1 MPELKMTPLLHQG
14 SVNLNHSERFFCR
27 VLTKLNSLWVSSTY
41 PFAGE
46 GRNLSLHYAS
56 DISRRLAPH
65 ILLGNRVEI
74 EKHTWLSTG
83 SENNHE
89 IRVTIEDDCR
99 IGARC
104 TISAKN
110 SIHLE
115 RDVVV
120 ASDVLII
127 DNNHAYEDVAT
138 PIAQQ
143 GTTQGGTIRIEE
155 GCRIG
160 RGVAVVCEK
169 GELRLGRNSIVGPG
183 SVVTRSFPPHSL
195 LSGNPARIV
204 RGLGAA
210 EPLSL
215 TDPLSSTKGVRGVRE
230 KIAAEPYSTDSE
242 AATAGPQIGVKEE
255 ATDRGLISIVWQ
267 SISQQDLKGLIS
279 GLLSKLR
286 TLWLAHTYP
295 FFSFGKGA
303 WAHYS
308 WRVDRASAPYI
319 SIAERVGFAQ
329 GVRLDVSAAPDTK
342 SPILI
347 MEAGSGLQ
355 RRGVISARNR
365 IHIMKETIFGFSVR
379 VMDHSP
385 ELQEDD
391 PSTSKQAR
399 SSGTIR
405 IEDEC
410 WIGFGAVIV
419 CEEGELVIGRHSVVG
434 ANCVITR
441 SIPPYSVVAGDPAR
455 IVKQYDFAKNK
466 WVLGCIR
473 RPTVDS
479 GSIQQE
485 AVSRMNAKAQSSRA

>member
-1 MPELKMTPLLHQG
+1 MPEIKMTPLLHQG
-14 SVNLNHSERFFCR
+14 SVGLDHSEGFFSR
-27 VLTKLNSLWVSSTY
+27 VLTKLNSLWVSATY
-41 PFAGE
+41 PFA

-56 DISRRLAPH
+56 DISRRLASH
-65 ILLGNRVEI
+65 IRLGSRVEI
-74 EKHTWLSTG
+74 GKHTWLSTG
-83 SENNHE
+83 SEDNHE
-89 IRVTIEDDCR
+89 IRVTIEDDCC

-115 RDVVV
+115 RDVVL

-143 GTTQGGTIRIEE
+143 GTTPGGTIRVEE

-160 RGVAVVCEK
+160 SGVAVVCEK
-169 GELRLGRNSIVGPG
+169 GELILGRNSIVAPR
-183 SVVTRSFPPHSL
+183 SVITRSFPPHSV

-204 RGLGAA
+204 RGLCAT
-210 EPLSL
+210 EPISLSG
-215 TDPLSSTKGVRGVRE
+215 PISSTKGVGGVRE
-230 KIAAEPYSTDSE
+230 KIAAEPYSSDSE
-242 AATAGPQIGVKEE
+242 TAAKASQQVDVEE
-255 ATDRGLISIVWQ
+255 SAKNRGLISRVWQ
-267 SISQQDLKGLIS
+267 TISQQDLRGWIS
-279 GLLSKLR
+279 RLLSKLR

-308 WRVDRASAPYI
+308 FGVDRSSAPYI
-319 SIAERVGFAQ
+319 SIAERVGFAH
-329 GVRLDVSAAPDTK
+329 GVRLDVSAAPGTK

-355 RRGVISARNR
+355 RRGMISARNR
-365 IHIMKETIFGFSVR
+365 IHIMKEAIFGFSVR

-385 ELQEDD
+385 ELQEED
-391 PSTSKQAR
+391 PSTPKQAR
-399 SSGTIR
+399 SGGTIR
-405 IEDEC
+405 IEDDC
-410 WIGFGAVIV
+410 WIAFGAVIV

-434 ANCVITR
+434 ANSVITR

-455 IVKQYDFAKNK
+455 IVKQYDFAKNQ

-473 RPTVDS
+473 PAVS
-479 GSIQQE
+479 SIQE
-485 AVSRMNAKAQSSRA
+485 DAGSRMNTKAQSSRA

>member
-1 MPELKMTPLLHQG
+1 MTPLFHQG
-14 SVNLNHSERFFCR
+14 SVNLDHSERFISR
-27 VLTKLNSLWVSSTY
+27 VLTKLNSLWTSATF
-41 PFAGE
+41 PFAGK

-56 DISRRLAPH
+56 DISRRSARH
-65 ILLGNRVEI
+65 TRLGNRVEI
-74 EKHTWLSTG
+74 GKFTWLSTG
-83 SENNHE
+83 SENNYKIH
-89 IRVTIEDDCR
+89 VTIEDDCC

-110 SIHLE
+110 FIYLE

-143 GTTQGGTIRIEE
+143 GTTPGGTIRIEE

-160 RGVAVVCEK
+160 AGVAIVCEK
-169 GELRLGRNSIVGPG
+169 GELVLGRNSIVAPR
-183 SVVTRSFPPHSL
+183 SVVTRSFPPHSV

-204 RGLGAA
+204 RGLSAA
-210 EPLSL
+210 NPISLS
-215 TDPLSSTKGVRGVRE
+215 DPLNSAAGAGGVRE
-230 KIAAEPYSTDSE
+230 GIAAEPHSANSE
-242 AATAGPQIGVKEE
+242 TASARRQVDMKKAAK
-255 ATDRGLISIVWQ
+255 DRGLISRAWQ
-267 SISQQDLKGLIS
+267 TVGRQDLGGLVS
-279 GLLSKLR
+279 RLLSKLR
-286 TLWLAHTYP
+286 TLWMAHTYP

-308 WRVDRASAPYI
+308 WRVDRSSAPYI

-329 GVRLDVSAAPDTK
+329 GVRLKVSAAPGSK

-355 RRGVISARNR
+355 RRGMISARNR
-365 IHIMKETIFGFSVR
+365 IHIMKESIFGFSVR
-379 VMDHSP
+379 ITDHG
-385 ELQEDD
+385 LEDQ
-391 PSTSKQAR
+391 TNGVAIGTR
-399 SSGTIR
+399 ERAGGTIR

-473 RPTVDS
+473 PLRVEQKHLVSAATVSTDGAARQNLS
-479 GSIQQE
+479 K
-485 AVSRMNAKAQSSRA
+485 M

>member
-1 MPELKMTPLLHQG
+1 MTQPIRQASSDLDDR
-14 SVNLNHSERFFCR
+14 EEFFSR
-27 VLTKLNSLWVSSTY
+27 VLTKLNSMWVSATY
-41 PFAGE
+41 SFASKP
-46 GRNLSLHYAS
+46 RNLSLHYAS
-56 DISRRLAPH
+56 DVSRRLARH
-65 ILLGNRVEI
+65 IKLGSRVEI
-74 EKHTWLSTG
+74 GKHTWLSTG

-89 IRVTIEDDCR
+89 IQVTIEDDCR

-115 RDVVV
+115 RDVVL

-143 GTTQGGTIRIEE
+143 GTTPGGTIRIKE

-160 RGVAVVCEK
+160 AGVAIVCEK
-169 GELRLGRNSIVGPG
+169 GELILGGNSIVAPR
-183 SVVTRSFPPHSL
+183 SVVTRSFPPHSV

-210 EPLSL
+210 KPISLSS
-215 TDPLSSTKGVRGVRE
+215 PLSSTIGAGGVME
-230 KIAAEPYSTDSE
+230 KVATERYSTDYETATPGQRVGAKE
-242 AATAGPQIGVKEE
+242 AVK
-255 ATDRGLISIVWQ
+255 DRGLISRIWQ
-267 SISQQDLKGLIS
+267 TISRQDLSGWIS
-279 GLLSKLR
+279 RLLSKLR
-286 TLWLAHTYP
+286 TFWLAHTYP

-303 WAHYS
+303 WGHYS
-308 WRVDRASAPYI
+308 WRVDRSSAPYI

-329 GVRLDVSAAPDTK
+329 GVRLDVSAVPGSK
-342 SPILI
+342 LPILI

-355 RRGVISARNR
+355 RRGMISARNR
-365 IHIMKETIFGFSVR
+365 IHIMKESIFGFSVR
-379 VMDHSP
+379 VMDHGL
-385 ELQEDD
+385 EQQTDNVAIGTREM
-391 PSTSKQAR
+391 TG
-399 SSGTIR
+399 GTIR
-405 IEDEC
+405 IEDDC

-455 IVKQYDFAKNK
+455 IVKQYDFAQNK

-473 RPTVDS
+473 PLGVEQKDLVSAAGVSTDGARRPNLS
-479 GSIQQE
+479 K
-485 AVSRMNAKAQSSRA
+485 M

>member
-1 MPELKMTPLLHQG
+1 MHYRTRQA
-14 SVNLNHSERFFCR
+14 SVDLDDREEFFSR
-27 VLTKLNSLWVSSTY
+27 VLTKLNSLWVSATF
-41 PFAGE
+41 PFAGK

-56 DISRRLAPH
+56 DISRRLARH
-65 ILLGNRVEI
+65 IKLGSRVEI
-74 EKHTWLSTG
+74 GKHTWLSTG
-83 SENNHE
+83 SEDNHK
-89 IRVTIEDDCR
+89 IQVIIEDDCQ

-115 RDVVV
+115 RDVVLG
-120 ASDVLII
+120 SDVLVI

-143 GTTQGGTIRIEE
+143 GTTRGGTIHIEE

-160 RGVAVVCEK
+160 AEVAVICEK
-169 GELRLGRNSIVGPG
+169 GELVLGRNSIVAPR
-183 SVVTRSFPPHSL
+183 SVITRSFPPHSV

-204 RGLGAA
+204 RGSSAA
-210 EPLSL
+210 EPISL
-215 TDPLSSTKGVRGVRE
+215 GDTFSSTKGVDAVRE
-230 KIAAEPYSTDSE
+230 KIAATPYSTNSE
-242 AATAGPQIGVKEE
+242 TATAGHHVGVEE
-255 ATDRGLISIVWQ
+255 VAKDRGLIPIVWQ
-267 SISQQDLKGLIS
+267 TISQQDLRGWIS
-279 GLLSKLR
+279 RLLSKLR

-308 WRVDRASAPYI
+308 WRVDRSSAPYI

-329 GVRLDVSAAPDTK
+329 GVRLKVSAAPGSK

-355 RRGVISARNR
+355 RRGMISARNR
-365 IHIMKETIFGFSVR
+365 IHIMKEAIFGFSVR
-379 VMDHSP
+379 IMDHG
-385 ELQEDD
+385 LEDQTD
-391 PSTSKQAR
+391 GVAIGIHER
-399 SSGTIR
+399 SGGTIR

-410 WIGFGAVIV
+410 WIGFGAMII

-473 RPTVDS
+473 PLEVDRKDLVSSAAASTDGALRPNLS
-479 GSIQQE
+479 K
-485 AVSRMNAKAQSSRA
+485 M

>member
-1 MPELKMTPLLHQG
+1 MTLPIRQA
-14 SVNLNHSERFFCR
+14 SVDLDDSEGFFSR
-27 VLTKLNSLWVSSTY
+27 VLTKLNSLWVSATF

-46 GRNLSLHYAS
+46 GRHLSLHYES
-56 DISRRLAPH
+56 DISRRSARH
-65 ILLGNRVEI
+65 ITLGNRVQI
-74 EKHTWLSTG
+74 DKHTWLSP
-83 SENNHE
+83 SSADNDE
-89 IRVTIEDDCR
+89 INITIEDDCR

-115 RDVVV
+115 RDVVL

-143 GTTQGGTIRIEE
+143 GTTPGGTIRIEK

-160 RGVAVVCEK
+160 SGVAVVCEK
-169 GELRLGRNSIVGPG
+169 GELVLGRNSIVAPR
-183 SVVTRSFPPHSL
+183 SVVTRSFPPHSV

-210 EPLSL
+210 EP
-215 TDPLSSTKGVRGVRE
+215 
-230 KIAAEPYSTDSE
+230 IAAQPYSRHSETAKAGQQVDVEE
-242 AATAGPQIGVKEE
+242 AAK
-255 ATDRGLISIVWQ
+255 DRGLISRVWQ
-267 SISQQDLKGLIS
+267 TITRQDLGDWIS
-279 GLLSKLR
+279 RLLSKLR

-303 WAHYS
+303 WAHYT
-308 WRVDRASAPYI
+308 WRVDRSSAPYI
-319 SIAERVGFAQ
+319 SIAERVGFAH
-329 GVRLDVSAAPDTK
+329 GVRLDVSAAPGSK
-342 SPILI
+342 VPILI

-355 RRGVISARNR
+355 RRGMISARNR
-365 IHIMKETIFGFSVR
+365 IHIMKEVMFGFSAR
-379 VMDHSP
+379 VMDHGLEQQTDSVAIGAC
-385 ELQEDD
+385 ER
-391 PSTSKQAR
+391 TG
-399 SSGTIR
+399 GTVR
-405 IEDEC
+405 IEEDC
-410 WIGFGAVIV
+410 WIGFGAAII
-419 CEEGELVIGRHSVVG
+419 CEGGELVIGRHSVVG

-473 RPTVDS
+473 PLGANQKEQVSSAAASIDGALRPNLS
-479 GSIQQE
+479 K
-485 AVSRMNAKAQSSRA
+485 M

>member
-1 MPELKMTPLLHQG
+1 MTQPIRLAL
-14 SVNLNHSERFFCR
+14 SDLDDREEFFSR
-27 VLTKLNSLWVSSTY
+27 VLTKLNSMWVSATY
-41 PFAGE
+41 SFDAKP
-46 GRNLSLHYAS
+46 RNLSLHYAS
-56 DISRRLAPH
+56 DVSRRLARH
-65 ILLGNRVEI
+65 IRLGSRVEI
-74 EKHTWLSTG
+74 GKHTWLSTG
-83 SENNHE
+83 SEDNQKIQLN
-89 IRVTIEDDCR
+89 IEDDCR

-115 RDVVV
+115 RDVIL

-143 GTTQGGTIRIEE
+143 GTTRGGTIRIEE

-160 RGVAVVCEK
+160 SGVAVVCEK
-169 GELRLGRNSIVGPG
+169 GELRLGRNSIVAPR

-204 RGLGAA
+204 RGLDAA
-210 EPLSL
+210 EPLGLDGSG
-215 TDPLSSTKGVRGVRE
+215 SSIKGVGGARD

-242 AATAGPQIGVKEE
+242 RTTAGRQVGAEE
-255 ATDRGLISIVWQ
+255 GAKDRGLISRVWQ
-267 SISQQDLKGLIS
+267 TISEQDLRGWIS
-279 GLLSKLR
+279 RLLSKLR

-295 FFSFGKGA
+295 FFSIGKGA

-308 WRVDRASAPYI
+308 WQVDRSSAPYI

-329 GVRLDVSAAPDTK
+329 GVRLDVSAAPGAK
-342 SPILI
+342 LPILI

-355 RRGVISARNR
+355 RRGMISARNR
-365 IHIMKETIFGFSVR
+365 IHIMKESIFGFSVR
-379 VMDHSP
+379 VMDHGFDQQTDH
-385 ELQEDD
+385 LAVG
-391 PSTSKQAR
+391 AR
-399 SSGTIR
+399 EMTGGTIR
-405 IEDEC
+405 IEDDC
-410 WIGFGAVIV
+410 WIGFGAVII

-441 SIPPYSVVAGDPAR
+441 SIPPYSVVAGDPPR

-473 RPTVDS
+473 PLGVEQKDLVSAATVSTDGALRPNLS
-479 GSIQQE
+479 K
-485 AVSRMNAKAQSSRA
+485 M